1 MFHIKAFKKIRGR
14 GLFGVHFKMFHKL
27 FKRIE
32 GLGYIFILRLNR
44 SLPFYVFYGESCHWR
59 RGHLVVE
66 LSDSQMSLLLVPAPV
81 DLKYIQRSLY
91 FLNTSISTCNA
102 SDDGKDQS

>member
-32 GLGYIFILRLNR
+32 GLGYILILGYSLNC
-44 SLPFYVFYGESCHWR
+44 SLPFMVFMKKVVVGE
-59 RGHLVVE
+59 E
-66 LSDSQMSLLLVPAPV
+66 
-81 DLKYIQRSLY
+81 
-91 FLNTSISTCNA
+91 
-102 SDDGKDQS
+102 DQS

>member
-1 MFHIKAFKKIRGR
+1 MI
-14 GLFGVHFKMFHKL
+14 HKL

-32 GLGYIFILRLNR
+32 GLGYVFILRLKS
-44 SLPFYVFYGESCHWR
+44 SLPFYGFYEESCQWR

-91 FLNTSISTCNA
+91 FLSTSISTCNA
-102 SDDGKDQS
+102 SDDGKDQH